1 MLEYLELMLKQ
12 KPRTPLKWKKKKN
25 CQWTGCRL
33 FSVLSTLSEHQH
45 ERRNNLQCGNA
56 PRLAIF
62 PRQETRKVLHLVN
75 SSSIFLNFSSLK
87 EKNNNKKTLQSDVYG
102 FETQGSLSALLKNV
116 DAHHNN
122 QLLSIKTTID
132 SKSWEFSLLDVLG
145 SIIPICLEH

>member
-1 MLEYLELMLKQ
+1 M
-12 KPRTPLKWKKKKN
+12 KKKN

-33 FSVLSTLSEHQH
+33 FSILSTLSEHQH

-87 EKNNNKKTLQSDVYG
+87 EKNNNKKP
-102 FETQGSLSALLKNV
+102 
-116 DAHHNN
+116 
-122 QLLSIKTTID
+122 
-132 SKSWEFSLLDVLG
+132 FSLMFMGLKPRDL
-145 SIIPICLEH
+145 SQRF